1 MGDFQ
6 AVLLRDENGVIREA
20 IPLPSTVLK
29 ATKYE
34 DLGTSAPFDKDVKGG
49 SGLWAIWGDDDNY
62 PASLREKMS
71 KCDIAGATIGKLSEL
86 MWGDG
91 IFWSKDW
98 NQDHKQGVSKKINDE
113 IEDFFDRNE
122 IETNWYPG
130 QISDYRLHMNTFTEF
145 WWDDKGQK
153 IAGMEHK
160 SAEHC
165 RLAYQDESTGRIPHV
180 IYSPDFGLGNTP
192 IESRRKKIL
201 NFDRRVVDPIE
212 VVRGKNFIHHAYYPT
227 PGMTYYA
234 SPFWS
239 GLFKKD
245 GWVDASILIPGTVTR
260 YNRNR
265 MKIAYQIN
273 IPTSYFIARD
283 PDFETYD
290 AKKRIEIFQK
300 EVARID
306 SILKDERN
314 EYVTITSMF
323 MEAIGTNDPYG
334 KIEILPI
341 KSESITSTWMPDSNV
356 SDAKIVQ
363 GLGLHP
369 SQMGL
374 SPEGGK
380 MGAGSGSDQQES
392 FNTARFLSN
401 VHHQIILFRLN
412 SIVSLVNKWGVKFWN
427 GGERHVTKNVNKSGV
442 INEETGVT
450 KEK

>member
-1 MGDFQ
+1 
-6 AVLLRDENGVIREA
+6 
-20 IPLPSTVLK
+20 
-29 ATKYE
+29 
-34 DLGTSAPFDKDVKGG
+34 
-49 SGLWAIWGDDDNY
+49 
-62 PASLREKMS
+62 
-71 KCDIAGATIGKLSEL
+71 
-86 MWGDG
+86 
-91 IFWSKDW
+91 
-98 NQDHKQGVSKKINDE
+98 
-113 IEDFFDRNE
+113 
-122 IETNWYPG
+122 
-130 QISDYRLHMNTFTEF
+130 
-145 WWDDKGQK
+145 
-153 IAGMEHK
+153 
-160 SAEHC
+160 
-165 RLAYQDESTGRIPHV
+165 
-180 IYSPDFGLGNTP
+180 
-192 IESRRKKIL
+192 
-201 NFDRRVVDPIE
+201 

-412 SIVSLVNKWGVKFWN
+412 SIVSFVNKWGVKFWN

-442 INEETGVT
+442 INAETDVT
-450 KEK
+450 TEKEKYK